1 MIAGAPSE
9 PQRQSVEIALSTV
22 LEEIGQ
28 QAINEYVRAPEAISM
43 LRRDLFPR
51 SAKAFNCLL
60 KLRPNDAVVEAKKLF
75 CDGRVLIDE
84 GKTKEAIP
92 VLQRAAQLDPKSAYA
107 FNALGVAYR
116 QEKENVKANICFTQ
130 AAQLAPSWPLP
141 RFQLGAQYY
150 NQKEF
155 ERAINE
161 FKAAAALAPKDS
173 ITRLMLVRAYRERR
187 DYAEAEREAQDLLQ
201 LNANYAPIYVELGLI
216 YEANRVYDKAATAF
230 ESYLRLVPNDPDR
243 AVVEQRIKQ
252 NRKLAE
258 KKK

>member
-1 MIAGAPSE
+1 MIAGAPTE

-28 QAINEYVRAPEAISM
+28 QAINEYVRAPEEITM
-43 LRRDLFPR
+43 LRRDIFPR

-60 KLRPNDAVVEAKKLF
+60 KLRPDDAVVESKKLF
-75 CDGRVLIDE
+75 CDGRVLIDN

-92 VLQRAAQLDPKSAYA
+92 ILQRAAALDPKAAYA

-116 QEKENVKANICFTQ
+116 QEKETSKATDAFTR
-130 AAQLAPSWPLP
+130 AAQLAPSWALP
-141 RFQLGAQYY
+141 RFQLGVQYY

-155 ERAINE
+155 ERAAAE
-161 FKAAAALAPKDS
+161 FKAAMALAPKDA
-173 ITRLMLVRAYRERR
+173 ITRLMLVRAYRERD
-187 DYAEAEREAQDLLQ
+187 DYAQAEREAQELLQ
-201 LNANYAPIYVELGLI
+201 LNASYAPAYVELGLI
-216 YEANRVYDKAATAF
+216 HEANRAYDKAVAAF

-243 AVVEQRIKQ
+243 TAVEQRIKQ
-252 NRKLAE
+252 NRKLAD